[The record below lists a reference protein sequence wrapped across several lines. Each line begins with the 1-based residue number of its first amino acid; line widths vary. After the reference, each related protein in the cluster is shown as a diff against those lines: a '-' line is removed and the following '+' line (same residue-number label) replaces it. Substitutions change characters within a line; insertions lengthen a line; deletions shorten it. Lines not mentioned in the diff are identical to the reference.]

1 MFDMEAFR
9 HGTSFPMMLHW
20 DLFLPNEGLWPKTEI
35 IKDTFAR
42 IGVFF
47 FFLLFSS
54 KIQHPCY
61 HMRTNY
67 HTKCASSVKKDNLMA
82 LRPPSFRNSDTLK
95 SVSAFPFFFCLEF
108 MAALSLLAHS
118 EGSTE
123 PGRHPIPQWQQQGVI
138 ITIQVK
144 VLPIFHARGHTARKG
159 GRRGFKKQTHLYDE
173 NVSIWKAAFKDIP
186 TFHTVRGGYK
196 THGFSKVNSHHWLR
210 MKVKQRSAILEPF
223 GNMGKQAGKF
233 KCFCTFFQNQSGNS
247 LFFL

>member
-35 IKDTFAR
+35 IKDEFAR

-47 FFLLFSS
+47 FSYWSS
-54 KIQHPCY
+54 TPATTWGQITIQNVQAVLK
-61 HMRTNY
+61 RTIWW
-67 HTKCASSVKKDNLMA
+67 HSDLQVSEIQTHWRASLH
-82 LRPPSFRNSDTLK
+82 FH
-95 SVSAFPFFFCLEF
+95 FFCLEF

-138 ITIQVK
+138 ITIRVK

-159 GRRGFKKQTHLYDE
+159 GRRGFKKK
-173 NVSIWKAAFKDIP
+173 N
-186 TFHTVRGGYK
+186 HTSV
-196 THGFSKVNSHHWLR
+196 W
-210 MKVKQRSAILEPF
+210 
-223 GNMGKQAGKF
+223 
-233 KCFCTFFQNQSGNS
+233 
-247 LFFL
+247 